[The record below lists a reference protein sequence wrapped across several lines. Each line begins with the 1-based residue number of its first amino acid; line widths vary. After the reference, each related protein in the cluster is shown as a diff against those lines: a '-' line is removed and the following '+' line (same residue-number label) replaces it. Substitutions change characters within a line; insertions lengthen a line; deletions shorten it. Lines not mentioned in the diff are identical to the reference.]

1 MFNHFGAMH
10 SFSSNMMGIFNV
22 YNLMAAVA
30 AVHITTQKPLDEI
43 CEALEGFAGVSG
55 RMETVSSKPLAI
67 VDFAH
72 TPDGMKEV
80 LQSFNEKE
88 IICVFGAGGDRDR
101 EKRPLMGQ
109 VAATYSKHIIVTSDN
124 PRNEDPDMIIEDI
137 LRGISNHPSV
147 QIEINRK
154 EAIKKAMEMANENS
168 VVLVLGKGDE
178 ATQIIYDKKFPFS
191 DKEEI
196 LKHIK

>member
-1 MFNHFGAMH
+1 
-10 SFSSNMMGIFNV
+10 
-22 YNLMAAVA
+22 MAAVA
-30 AVHITTQKPLDEI
+30 AAHITTQKPLDEI

-55 RMETVSSKPLAI
+55 RMETVCTNPLVI

-80 LQSFNEKE
+80 LQSFPEKE
-88 IICVFGAGGDRDR
+88 IICVFGAGGDRDKL
-101 EKRPLMGQ
+101 KRPLMGQ
-109 VAATYSKHIIVTSDN
+109 IAGMYSKHIIVTSDN
-124 PRNEDPDMIIEDI
+124 PRFEDPDLIIQDI
-137 LRGISNHPSV
+137 LAGIKNHGNV
-147 QIEINRK
+147 QVEINRK

-178 ATQIIYDKKFPFS
+178 ATQTIYDKKFPFS